1 MNLSYLYNYLYH
13 RVPNPYEPF
22 MIYYFLMLVE
32 RFAWFDQHEIITHEM
47 FVGGARFAL
56 RQQTIS

>member
-1 MNLSYLYNYLYH
+1 MLLYGQVVDSVA
-13 RVPNPYEPF
+13 RDF
-22 MIYYFLMLVE
+22 MKINYFLMLVE